1 MLFGLI
7 LSFLVSFAV
16 CYLFVRYNPFGM
28 WAYDPV
34 SAGPQKFHTKPVPR
48 VGGVAIFLSLF
59 AYWII
64 WRDYGLIV
72 LCSLPAFLGGLLED
86 LTKRVGVKER
96 LFLTML
102 SATLGYFLLSASIDR
117 VGVPLFDHIL
127 AFSLFSF
134 AFTVFAVAGVSNA
147 FNIIDG
153 FNGLASGVAMISLLA
168 LGYVAYLVG
177 DSYLFYLCL
186 ILCCALLGF
195 FVWNFPKGTIFLGD
209 GGAYLVGFLIAEVSV
224 LLVKKNPQ
232 VSPWFPLLVVAY
244 PVVES
249 LFSIYRKK
257 ILRETSPGEPDKL
270 HLHMLIYRKIK
281 VKNKAIKNSLT
292 SPYLWAFTLMCAL
305 PAIFFWENTMILIFL
320 VIIFIIIYLW
330 FYWRL
335 VRFKSRISL
344 MKLMKRGMD

>member
-48 VGGVAIFLSLF
+48 VGGIALLLSLF
-59 AYWII
+59 TYLVLFG
-64 WRDYGLIV
+64 DYGLFV

-86 LTKRVGVKER
+86 ITKRVGVKER
-96 LFLTML
+96 LFLTMI
-102 SATLGYFLLSASIDR
+102 SASLGYFLLSASIDR
-117 VGVPLFDHIL
+117 VGLPLFDHIL

-153 FNGLASGVAMISLLA
+153 FNGLASGVAILSLLA

-186 ILCCALLGF
+186 VLCCALLGF
-195 FVWNFPKGTIFLGD
+195 FVWNYPQGSIFLGD
-209 GGAYLVGFLIAEVSV
+209 GGAYLVGFFVAEISV
-224 LLVKKNPQ
+224 LLVKRNPE

-249 LFSIYRKK
+249 LFSIYRRK
-257 ILRETSPGEPDKL
+257 ILKGVSPGKPDKL
-270 HLHMLIYRKIK
+270 HLHTVIYRRV
-281 VKNKAIKNSLT
+281 VKAKDKTLKNSLT
-292 SPYLWAFTLMCAL
+292 SPYLWALSL
-305 PAIFFWENTMILIFL
+305 VGIVPALIFWKSTPML
-320 VIIFIIIYLW
+320 VLMFFVFWLVYVYAYRRAIGII
-330 FYWRL
+330 
-335 VRFKSRISL
+335 
-344 MKLMKRGMD
+344 